1 MRYLLEQAE
10 SEFQLQFSRGIMKNL
25 VKTFIVAG
33 AAVAALAVPSVAMA
47 AQGGAA
53 APSTGVGVADVNS
66 NWCGENYNNCIR
78 ERSEFARYYK
88 VGPLEYFPRDPSCAG
103 ICYSGYRFNYW
114 PK

>member
-1 MRYLLEQAE
+1 
-10 SEFQLQFSRGIMKNL
+10 MKNL

-33 AAVAALAVPSVAMA
+33 AAAAALAVPGVAMA

-53 APSTGVGVADVNS
+53 VSSTSVGVADVNS
-66 NWCGENYNNCIR
+66 NWCGHNYDNCIR
-78 ERSEFARYYK
+78 VRSEFARYYK
-88 VGPLEYFPRDPSCAG
+88 VGPLEYFPADPSCAG